1 MGAAIEL
8 RRVGQS
14 AGIVRG
20 GLDNYRGLP
29 PKPAETVSVRGG
41 MGNYRGALPK
51 SEAKASK

>member
-14 AGIVRG
+14 AGIIRG
-20 GLDNYRGLP
+20 GLDNYRGPP
-29 PKPAETVSVRGG
+29 PKPAETASVRGG
-41 MGNYRGALPK
+41 IDNYRGALPK